1 MVRTRWVKENSE
13 ESRKPKNTKTANI
26 ANTPRVGQKV
36 LNPPNSPCKYAVAEA
51 ADTTAVA
58 VS

>member
-1 MVRTRWVKENSE
+1 MRKEALEGREYCRS
-13 ESRKPKNTKTANI
+13 KPKKTKKAKK
-26 ANTPRVGQKV
+26 AKMPSVGQKV
-36 LNPPNSPCKYAVAEA
+36 SNPPNSPCKYAVAEA